1 MNRSVYLGLSIL
13 EISKTLMYEF
23 WYNYTKSKYQQ
34 NAKLCYMDTD
44 SFIIHIEN
52 EDVYEHIAEDVE
64 KRFDT
69 SNYETNRPLPSG
81 KYKNVIWWMNNKI
94 GGKIMTEFVALRT
107 KTCSYLMDH
116 GNSDKKSKRTKKM
129 LQKGR
134 LKFNGYKKYL
144 QNNEIILKSQ
154 ERF

>member
-1 MNRSVYLGLSIL
+1 
-13 EISKTLMYEF
+13 
-23 WYNYTKSKYQQ
+23 
-34 NAKLCYMDTD
+34 
-44 SFIIHIEN
+44 
-52 EDVYEHIAEDVE
+52 
-64 KRFDT
+64 
-69 SNYETNRPLPSG
+69 
-81 KYKNVIWWMNNKI
+81 
-94 GGKIMTEFVALRT
+94 MTEFVALRT

-116 GNSDKKSKRTKKM
+116 GNSDKKSKRTRKM

>member
-64 KRFDT
+64 KIFDT
-69 SNYETNRPLPSG
+69 SNYEANRPLSSG
-81 KYKNVIWWMNNKI
+81 KYKNVIWWINNKI
-94 GGKIMTEFVALRT
+94 GGKIKT
-107 KTCSYLMDH
+107 KTYSYLMDH

-129 LQKGR
+129 LQKR
-134 LKFNGYKKYL
+134 ILKFNGNKKCL
-144 QNNEIILKSQ
+144 QNNKIILKSQ